1 MYQPSTRPIEAP
13 AAPRPRPQRPDY
25 LPHAACVGPCI
36 PSTALWQEW
45 REIYATRSFAALIEE
60 ARTLQRDEHRLARSM
75 IPDLT
80 ALGRIDMRLTLIDER
95 LNAPGLIG
103 L

>member
-1 MYQPSTRPIEAP
+1 M
-13 AAPRPRPQRPDY
+13 
-25 LPHAACVGPCI
+25 PHTACVGPCI
-36 PSTALWQEW
+36 PAASLWQEW

-60 ARTLQRDEHRLARSM
+60 ARTLHRDEQRLARSM

-95 LNAPGLIG
+95 LNAPGLFG